1 MHGVVVGE
9 HVGHFGE
16 RVVSVVA
23 EEPVRAAGV
32 NQIHE
37 PVVVEVVHLGLQEEA
52 AHFQAAACG
61 DVGEVSRAIVFEELD
76 GRAVVGGQTVEVTI
90 VVDVC
95 KVGGPALLVQHEATL
110 KRFLCPPS
118 IAVVHPKLVDATGIV
133 GVVDKLTA
141 LGDEQVDVAIA
152 VKVRPHGAVV
162 ATVVVAGVI
171 LQVVIRQIDEFRRR
185 DQRPI
190 FAALPHAAQRVVVA
204 AKHVEHTVVVDVHPV
219 ARLHEHAAVGQIHAR
234 VHARR
239 GDFLDKHPVVRPSRK
254 HVLVAVVVE
263 IRHAHAPLAGV
274 ADLAEVVIHEGSFRR
289 LVECVKGVALIE
301 HNQVVVSVAVQI
313 GKADATAAVVG
324 VGQKAVGIGERLGL
338 DCAAHCGEREGPQSR
353 ARQCFHGFRFLVW
366 SSRTLEALQG
376 NTAYVGEVACV
387 GET

>member
-32 NQIHE
+32 NQVHE
-37 PVVVEVVHLGLQEEA
+37 PVVVKVVHLGLQEES
-52 AHFQAAACG
+52 AHFQAAAG
-61 DVGEVSRAIVFEELD
+61 SDVGEVSRAIVFEELD

-95 KVGGPALLVQHEATL
+95 KVSGPALLVQHEATL

-219 ARLHEHAAVGQIHAR
+219 ARLHEHASVGQIHAR
-234 VHARR
+234 MHARC
-239 GDFLDKHPVVRPSRK
+239 GDFLDKYAVVRPS
-254 HVLVAVVVE
+254 
-263 IRHAHAPLAGV
+263 
-274 ADLAEVVIHEGSFRR
+274 
-289 LVECVKGVALIE
+289 
-301 HNQVVVSVAVQI
+301 
-313 GKADATAAVVG
+313 
-324 VGQKAVGIGERLGL
+324 
-338 DCAAHCGEREGPQSR
+338 
-353 ARQCFHGFRFLVW
+353 
-366 SSRTLEALQG
+366 
-376 NTAYVGEVACV
+376 
-387 GET
+387 